1 MTKWSCSNTLQL
13 EGEQMSFNAEN
24 IPRVLTQKTE
34 NPFLIIGNYVEL
46 INHYAPSIGHEGI
59 QCYQY
64 FRVIKVLL
72 RTHIS
77 AGSCAVCFAVKK
89 GLLGKYLHYFN
100 FFGVYFSERKKR
112 LHRNARR
119 LLNRSTFFPWI
130 F

>member
-1 MTKWSCSNTLQL
+1 
-13 EGEQMSFNAEN
+13 MSFNAEN

-77 AGSCAVCFAVKK
+77 AGSGAVCFTVKK

-100 FFGVYFSERKKR
+100 FFRVYLSERKKR

-119 LLNRSTFFPWI
+119 LLNRSTFSPWI